1 MPTPKV
7 PSFLKNT
14 FEMIT
19 QVTESNPE
27 IARWE
32 EGGKTFIVYD
42 RDRLAKEVIPNYFKH
57 NQYSS
62 FMRSLNSYR
71 FTKEPM
77 EVDGNLWHRY
87 SHNGFV
93 RGKPELL
100 PFVHQSLPSHANK
113 VTALPETKRTIDD
126 LLTENENLTRRVREL
141 EAELRHYRSNGNY
154 GAAST
159 QSASFIPETRFHSM
173 KTVLDMKK
181 RKATDAEIDAA
192 GIIKK
197 MAGKP
202 PSILRISSSSGQ
214 QYMDFKP
221 IPLTKAGANASHS
234 ATPSGSVEANSY
246 IHNDPTRRIT
256 RRQSRQLSMLNNNK
270 PSGPIRIASISFSN
284 TDEVHV
290 LPGPRQTNP
299 RLQKPKPLFFPTQ
312 SQDHLFLELMH
323 DGTLNAHNDDSDCSG
338 SI

>member
-1 MPTPKV
+1 
-7 PSFLKNT
+7 
-14 FEMIT
+14 
-19 QVTESNPE
+19 
-27 IARWE
+27 
-32 EGGKTFIVYD
+32 
-42 RDRLAKEVIPNYFKH
+42 
-57 NQYSS
+57 
-62 FMRSLNSYR
+62 
-71 FTKEPM
+71 M

-100 PFVHQSLPSHANK
+100 PFVHQSLPSQVNK
-113 VTALPETKRTIDD
+113 VTALPETKRTIDE
-126 LLTENENLTRRVREL
+126 LLTENENLKRRVRDL
-141 EAELRHYRSNGNY
+141 EAELQHYRSNGNH

-173 KTVLDMKK
+173 KTVLDKKK
-181 RKATDAEIDAA
+181 RKATEAEMDAA
-192 GIIKK
+192 DIIKK
-197 MAGKP
+197 IAGKP
-202 PSILRISSSSGQ
+202 QSILRISSSSGQ

-234 ATPSGSVEANSY
+234 VTPGRSLDANSY
-246 IHNDPTRRIT
+246 IHNNSTRRIT

-270 PSGPIRIASISFSN
+270 PSGAMRIASISFSN

-323 DGTLNAHNDDSDCSG
+323 DGTLDARNDDSDDVSV
-338 SI
+338 SLTEL